1 MLSRA
6 TAQSMFESL
15 EKVTIKLCNKKH
27 KHFDSKRYVNNNE
40 ELCIFRITELNERLL
55 ELINSH
61 LWST

>member
-1 MLSRA
+1 
-6 TAQSMFESL
+6 MFESL